1 MNMVIHKIHT
11 RVNVSDWIRLF
22 LIILLLEY
30 NP

>member
-11 RVNVSDWIRLF
+11 RVKRLIGLDYF

-30 NP
+30 NS